1 MSVKVEFITEEQDG
15 KERYAVFNPTGTL
28 LGYARINALGGLDHF
43 NVSNR
48 FKAEILNAIEKE
60 KGGGE

>member
-1 MSVKVEFITEEQDG
+1 MSVRVEFITEEQDG
-15 KERYAVFNPTGTL
+15 KKRYAVFNPSGVL

-43 NVSNR
+43 NSSNR

-60 KGGGE
+60 KGNDE